1 MKREFSAEQLAAIW
15 SKLQGSTPG
24 LYIPVSR
31 LRQVEKLGPRFA
43 LFRSYSEISKEDDP
57 AEKYWEKL
65 NETPRSGALSTLS
78 AINLIVALAAI
89 DNQAHRALNSTFI
102 RDEYFGKLAELAKEE
117 GPQPDIQIV
126 FSRAGI
132 LTNFKALIATGAGAA
147 DNDPVDLHLIG
158 DLSLLCNDFVG
169 GTYLKGKPKQ
179 VDDIHLLIEFVATW
193 ELDNPR
199 NVAYALTRVERMIMT
214 YLSSTDLEVTK
225 LRNEIGLDP
234 GALTYDGLAI
244 EDYIAIIFGIYGHGK
259 GLNVEAIF
267 RNPGEAIIDPK
278 TFVSKTNFPQD
289 KLEQFLKARSLSLQA
304 FQKRI
309 TGGSEWDKKGF
320 CDAIKSDQFATDTL
334 AVKAYP
340 LLQWAEGKTLILD
353 IQYVSELLIY
363 GLYWR
368 IVDSLPDAKAERFI
382 SLWGRLLELYL
393 FDVLGYFYPDS
404 AQILRKD
411 IEYEGGQIDAL
422 LDFGPDVII
431 FEFKASL
438 LKDQTKNKR
447 DLPLFEKEVKL
458 KFIEN
463 EKGAPKALKQLAN
476 AAAAI
481 CNGAVKTTVK
491 PERIYP
497 VFVGYE
503 PVLESLFMNK
513 YLHDKFRPFIPE
525 NVNGV
530 IVKPITVMSVD
541 ELEGL
546 LPNMQAGTFT
556 WPELLNERFDHDQ
569 VKAFSVHQ
577 AQYDLTKKKGA
588 EIERNRYLL
597 DGFDAVFAE
606 IVRRYGSP

>member
-1 MKREFSAEQLAAIW
+1 MKREFTAEELAAVW
-15 SKLQGSTPG
+15 KKLQGSTPG

-31 LRQVEKLGPRFA
+31 LRRIEKLGPRFA
-43 LFRSYSEISKEDDP
+43 LFRSYSEISKDDP

-65 NETPRSGALSTLS
+65 NEIPRDAALSTLS

-89 DNQAHRALNSTFI
+89 DNQAHHALNSTFI

-132 LTNFKALIATGAGAA
+132 LTNFKALIAAGAGAA
-147 DNDPVDLHLIG
+147 GKDPLDLHLIG

-169 GTYLKGKPKQ
+169 GTYLKGEPKQ

-199 NVAYALTRVERMIMT
+199 NVAYALTRVERMIKT
-214 YLSSTDLEVTK
+214 YLSSNDLEVTK

-244 EDYIAIIFGIYGHGK
+244 EDYVAIIFGIYGHGK
-259 GLNVEAIF
+259 ALNVEAIF

-278 TFVSKTNFPQD
+278 TFVSKTAFPQD

-304 FQKRI
+304 LRKRI
-309 TGGSEWDKKGF
+309 TGGNAWDKKGF

-340 LLQWAEGKTLILD
+340 LLQWSEGKTLILD

-404 AQILRKD
+404 SQILRKD

-438 LKDQTKNKR
+438 LRDQTKNKR

-503 PVLESLFMNK
+503 PVLECLFMNK

-525 NVNGV
+525 NVNDV

-546 LPNMQAGTFT
+546 LPNMQAGSFT
-556 WPELLNERFDHDQ
+556 WQELLNERFDHDR

-577 AQYDLTKKKGA
+577 AQYDLTKKKGV
-588 EIERNRYLL
+588 EIERNKYLL

-606 IVRRYGSP
+606 IVRRYHGSP